1 MKVTLY
7 KSNDGKLHE
16 NKAACEKHNAMLA
29 AAPAIKDS
37 IHADHSL
44 EGDSDVL
51 SVDQICEWAV
61 KNATQLVAILTPF
74 VPTKPRVPRKPKAAA
89 GTPAGA
95 DAGKSEGA
103 AATGDAGAAAGDVI
117 AKAMGTQPA

>member
-29 AAPAIKDS
+29 AAPAIKES

-74 VPTKPRVPRKPKAAA
+74 VPTKPRVPRKSK
-89 GTPAGA
+89 AGA
-95 DAGKSEGA
+95 DAGKSEGT
-103 AATGDAGAAAGDVI
+103 AATGDVGAAAGDVI